1 MLYKTATITVFPGLC
16 NYMCVPSSFL
26 AAKAETAHCSS
37 NRKNSQSFVPFQGMP
52 YLATDFC
59 FLAAIDN
66 GYARL

>member
-1 MLYKTATITVFPGLC
+1 
-16 NYMCVPSSFL
+16 MCVPSSFL